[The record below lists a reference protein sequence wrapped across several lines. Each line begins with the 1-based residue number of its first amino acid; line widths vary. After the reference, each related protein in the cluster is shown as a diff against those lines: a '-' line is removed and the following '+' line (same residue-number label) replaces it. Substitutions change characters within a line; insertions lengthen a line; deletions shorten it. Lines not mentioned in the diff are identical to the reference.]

1 MIKSN
6 LNLRF
11 GAMILTIILFL
22 LIFSAVLL
30 GQQEISLNTPTSFPV
45 DI

>member
-1 MIKSN
+1 MIKSSFN
-6 LNLRF
+6 IRF
-11 GAMILTIILFL
+11 GLIIFITIFL
-22 LIFSAVLL
+22 SLIFAAVLF